1 MTRLIILEKIITYFS
16 LPPDLQPFAAT
27 ALAVLLLVAVMI
39 VANWITKRII
49 VQILMRVLA
58 RLSVF
63 ASTPLLGVI
72 IKRLSNIVPA
82 LVIQLGVILVPDI
95 PEQLVI
101 AVQNVAAAFIILAI
115 TLAMGAGLTLVNYIY
130 EQRPDAGNQPI
141 KGFLEVGKIIIYGA
155 AAILIIATLIDRSPV
170 LLISGLGAMAAI
182 LLLVFKDTILS
193 LVASV
198 QLNSNDMLR
207 VGDWIEMPQLNA
219 DGDVI
224 DIALHT
230 VKVQNWDKTITTIP
244 TYRLIAESYK
254 NWRGMFESGGRRI
267 QRSLLI
273 DQRGIH
279 FLSPEQWDAMHR
291 IELLAHYLE
300 SKENELL
307 EWNAEPLNISQN
319 DVNKRRTTNI
329 GTFRAYVIAYL
340 KSHPGIAQDK
350 TLLIRQLAPTQT
362 GLPIQIYCFS
372 KTTEWNAYE
381 AIQADIF
388 DHLLAILPE
397 FGLRL
402 FQDPTSLDFRNVSG
416 TGD

>member
-1 MTRLIILEKIITYFS
+1 MEKIITYFS

-141 KGFLEVGKIIIYGA
+141 KGFLEVGKIIIYGV

-307 EWNAEPLNISQN
+307 EWNAEPLKI
-319 DVNKRRTTNI
+319 
-329 GTFRAYVIAYL
+329 
-340 KSHPGIAQDK
+340 
-350 TLLIRQLAPTQT
+350 
-362 GLPIQIYCFS
+362 
-372 KTTEWNAYE
+372 
-381 AIQADIF
+381 
-388 DHLLAILPE
+388 
-397 FGLRL
+397 
-402 FQDPTSLDFRNVSG
+402 
-416 TGD
+416 